1 MALDYETYEA
11 AAESFSWDERWELF
25 DGDTES
31 FNITHECIDRRDDDS
46 TAVRLKF
53 GTGETATYTSGEIG
67 RAANQFANALSER
80 GLEKGDRIAVMLDP
94 CYELYVGMFGIWKFG
109 GVFVQLS
116 PMFGPDA
123 VEYRLDDSDAD
134 VVLTTKSAAEETVP
148 EDAAVEVV
156 TVEEDFEDL
165 LAGQPTEYEAT
176 TGAKDISAI
185 QYTSGTSGKPSATEM
200 RHETIT
206 YVAVRSMFA
215 YGIRA
220 EDRFFC
226 TSSPAWAHGLWIG
239 TTAPLALDTAV
250 GAYSGAFDPET
261 ALDALEEFEITNL
274 AAAATAFRKIKT
286 SGLLD
291 EYDLKL
297 KRVATAGE
305 AMDTETQAFFQEQL
319 GVQVADVYGVSEFG
333 GMIMNYNGFDGW
345 EMKLGSIGKPFPGL
359 TVAVIDEEGEECPP
373 DEIGEIAVER
383 GGEWFRTGDAGMVDE
398 DGYYW
403 HKGRKD
409 DVIISSG
416 YRIDPHEVE
425 DSLLAVPEVVEAAV
439 IESPDEER
447 GNIVKAY
454 VKVEGEH
461 SDDLKDDIKTS
472 VKEDLSRHEYPR
484 ELEFVQ
490 EFPRTEAGG
499 KIQRNKL
506 RELDANEA

>member
-1 MALDYETYEA
+1 MFKYETYQE
-11 AAESFSWDERWELF
+11 AAESFSWDDRWELF
-25 DGDTES
+25 DGTRES
-31 FNITHECIDRRDDDS
+31 FNITHECIDRRDDDA

-53 GTGETATYTSGEIG
+53 ASGRTETYSVGEIRRG
-67 RAANQFANALSER
+67 ASQFANALDAR
-80 GLEKGDRIAVMLDP
+80 GLEQGDRIAVMLDP
-94 CYELYVGMFGIWKFG
+94 RYELYVAMFGIWKFG
-109 GVFVQLS
+109 GIYVQLS

-123 VEYRLDDSDAD
+123 VEYRLEDSDAD
-134 VVLTTKSAAEETVP
+134 VVITTRAAAEETVP
-148 EDAAVEVV
+148 ADLGVEVV
-156 TVEEDFEDL
+156 TVEDDFEDL
-165 LAGQPTEYEAT
+165 LSGQSTAYEAT

-185 QYTSGTSGKPSATEM
+185 QYTSGTSGRPSATEM
-200 RHETIT
+200 RHDTIT
-206 YVAVRSMFA
+206 YVAVRSKFA

-250 GAYSGAFDPET
+250 GAYSGAFDPAA
-261 ALDALEEFEITNL
+261 ALDALDEFGITNL
-274 AAAATAFRKIKT
+274 TAAATAFRKIKT
-286 SGLLD
+286 SGLL
-291 EYDLKL
+291 EAYDLQVD
-297 KRVATAGE
+297 RVATAGE
-305 AMDTETQAFFQEQL
+305 AMDTETQAFFQEKL

-333 GMIMNYNGFDGW
+333 GIIMNYNGFEDW
-345 EMKLGSIGKPFPGL
+345 ESKLGSIGKPFPGL
-359 TVAVIDEEGEECPP
+359 TVAVIDDEGERCPP
-373 DEIGEIAVER
+373 GEVGEIAVER

-425 DSLLAVPEVVEAAV
+425 NSLLALSEVVKAAV

-447 GNIVKAY
+447 GNIVKAF
-454 VKVEGEH
+454 VKTDAEE
-461 SDDLKDDIKTS
+461 SDALRERLKTG

-484 ELEFVQ
+484 EVEFVD

-499 KIQRNKL
+499 KIQRTKL
-506 RELDANEA
+506 RERDASEA